1 MTQFQRHDVG
11 NGKIDGDYL
20 SAEISAEDL
29 KNFFDTSK
37 IRKKNKWYSF
47 LIACLFF
54 SFFLLLYF
62 NDSTGKTLWELLPFF
77 LLVCTF
83 VYFYSR
89 RLLNR
94 FQFSPLKD
102 RPLCYVDLQYVYIE
116 FREPFWKKKLE
127 IPIEQVQLLL
137 GNICDDSYFHSIS
150 CKNKNDEVLLL
161 DFTFVNW
168 QEIFDHSEL
177 IVPGTVGVSQPR
189 TYFFHTPRI
198 VCCVNSIQYA
208 DWYKRFSHCCPCPPT
223 VHPQE

>member
-1 MTQFQRHDVG
+1 MTQFQRHDIG
-11 NGKIDGDYL
+11 NCKIDGDYL
-20 SAEISAEDL
+20 SADISAEDL
-29 KNFFDTSK
+29 KKFFDTSK

-62 NDSTGKTLWELLPFF
+62 NDTSEKTLWELLPFF

-83 VYFYSR
+83 VYFYSN

-94 FQFSPLKD
+94 FQLSPLKN

-116 FREPFWKKKLE
+116 FREPLWKKKLE

-137 GNICDDSYFHSIS
+137 GNIYDDSYFRSIS

-168 QEIFDHSEL
+168 QKIFDHSEL

-189 TYFFHTPRI
+189 TCFFHTPRI
-198 VCCVNSIQYA
+198 VCCVNSIQYPA
-208 DWYKRFSHCCPCPPT
+208 WYKRFSHCCPCQSA